1 MHALY
6 KSLGKQH
13 SWIPAVL
20 LCLLLI
26 ALSQTS
32 FAQEWEWAPKFKVG
46 DQFPP
51 ISAPD
56 QNGKQRTL
64 ADLVGEKGVVLLLNR
79 SFDWCPYC
87 INQLKNLNEV
97 AAQFE
102 QLGFGIATMT
112 YDPVSTLKE
121 VEIDHGT
128 GFPLLQDV
136 DTQHFGA
143 LDILNKSYQ
152 PGDRAYGI
160 PEPGIF
166 ILDPNGTILL
176 KFAEESYQIRPDFAD
191 VLNAAAAI

>member
-1 MHALY
+1 MKVLFRY
-6 KSLGKQH
+6 PGKQQRLIF
-13 SWIPAVL
+13 SML
-20 LCLLLI
+20 LSMLFI
-26 ALSQTS
+26 MSPVG
-32 FAQEWEWAPKFKVG
+32 FAQDWEWAPKFKVG

-56 QNGKQRTL
+56 QNGERRTL
-64 ADLVGEKGVVLLLNR
+64 ADLVGEKGVVLFLNR

-97 AAQFE
+97 SAEFAA
-102 QLGFGIATMT
+102 LGLGIAAMT

-128 GFPLLQDV
+128 DFPLLQDE
-136 DTQHFGA
+136 DTRHFGA

-166 ILDPNGTILL
+166 VLDTNGIILH
-176 KFAEESYQIRPDFAD
+176 KFAEESYQVRPDFAD
-191 VLNAAAAI
+191 VLSALADI